1 MIFGKKKVL
10 TAVIGAIAY
19 EGIRAIVKSKSFRTA
34 AVQTL
39 AKGMEVSDKLK
50 ANIEDVKEDAQDLY
64 EEAKEEARNKKV
76 QEAIVVT
83 AEAQEVSEE

>member
-10 TAVIGAIAY
+10 TAVVGAIAY
-19 EGIRAIVKSKSFRTA
+19 EGIRAIVKSKSFRA
-34 AVQTL
+34 ATVQPL

-76 QEAIVVT
+76 QEAIVIT